1 MQYRQKLNEV
11 IFSSDCSVDNA
22 TANSMQKD
30 IVLDMTAGAKMG
42 LAHTHA
48 VLSHPA
54 PSPSTALQGPAPRK
68 LPTWVASGPSKAD
81 VELVVLSESNTATK
95 GATTVILEGLK
106 LEEMQSVQISFQY
119 KLC

>member
-81 VELVVLSESNTATK
+81 VELVLSNDESNTAAK
-95 GATTVILEGLK
+95 GATIVISEGLQ
-106 LEEMQSVQISFQY
+106 LEEVQ
-119 KLC
+119 